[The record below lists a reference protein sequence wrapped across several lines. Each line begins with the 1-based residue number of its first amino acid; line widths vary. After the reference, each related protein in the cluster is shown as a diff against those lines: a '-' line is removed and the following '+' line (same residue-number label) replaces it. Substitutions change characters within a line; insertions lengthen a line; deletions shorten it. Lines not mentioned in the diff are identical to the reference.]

1 MKFSL
6 LPEKLHKPEVSDSV
20 ISRTDLLKDSHW
32 ASVILVSAPAGSGK
46 TTIVSEWLSEQE
58 RTHSWYS
65 LDEWD
70 NDLTQFFAYLI
81 AGVNSIDKQPSA
93 QLDQML
99 DAFQSIGLEGFL
111 KGFVHYLHTIDHSF
125 ILVLD
130 DYQVIENKQIHQVLR
145 TLIEHMPKLMQLV
158 LITREDPPLPLAK
171 LRASKRLLEIRISD
185 LKFSEDEVKAFF
197 FQQLNLTLQEEQLQL
212 LFKRTEGWVAGLQLA
227 ALSMQGIED
236 KIGFIEAF
244 TGSHYYVMDYLIEEV
259 LENQTPEIKEF
270 LLKTAMLDFFSGELC
285 DAVLPLEP
293 GNGRGIINRLVKTN
307 SFIIPMES
315 SREWYRYH
323 HLFRDLLRQRLE
335 QQFKEEIETLH
346 LRAGCWFKTAGREQ
360 EAIHHFLKA
369 ESFEEAAAL
378 IECKWASMDMQ
389 LQAASWLEM
398 AKRLPTSILEK
409 SPVLTMGYGWA
420 LLDMGDVKGCVEWL
434 DRAQILYDRYQTTD
448 VPNAILICDRL
459 QFELLPA
466 TITSARG
473 YIAAAMGDMEGVF
486 KHSRDALAKTP
497 SGQYEKRSV
506 VTMLLA
512 IAHWGM
518 GELDVAE
525 TYISQSIESACHA
538 ENRLAYHSF
547 YMVLGELYIQQG
559 HFRKAYNVLNQ
570 TIERVVEEK
579 KVPILLASLYL
590 GLAKAAFLSSENQEA
605 YALLEES
612 KGYGQKYSLADWKY
626 KYYLM
631 LARVYCS
638 EGFIDLARECL
649 RESRAHYFMNP
660 VPDDISFEEMELEI
674 NRAEK
679 QQNAESTSTEG
690 SVNEAFMQEHV
701 NRSLTEPLTVRELE
715 VLTLIASGQSNS
727 EICAAL
733 FLALSTVKGYNQTI
747 YGKLQVKRRTEAV
760 AKARALGL
768 V

>member
-1 MKFSL
+1 
-6 LPEKLHKPEVSDSV
+6 
-20 ISRTDLLKDSHW
+20 
-32 ASVILVSAPAGSGK
+32 
-46 TTIVSEWLSEQE
+46 
-58 RTHSWYS
+58 
-65 LDEWD
+65 
-70 NDLTQFFAYLI
+70 
-81 AGVNSIDKQPSA
+81 
-93 QLDQML
+93 
-99 DAFQSIGLEGFL
+99 
-111 KGFVHYLHTIDHSF
+111 
-125 ILVLD
+125 
-130 DYQVIENKQIHQVLR
+130 
-145 TLIEHMPKLMQLV
+145 
-158 LITREDPPLPLAK
+158 
-171 LRASKRLLEIRISD
+171 
-185 LKFSEDEVKAFF
+185 
-197 FQQLNLTLQEEQLQL
+197 
-212 LFKRTEGWVAGLQLA
+212 
-227 ALSMQGIED
+227 
-236 KIGFIEAF
+236 
-244 TGSHYYVMDYLIEEV
+244 
-259 LENQTPEIKEF
+259 
-270 LLKTAMLDFFSGELC
+270 
-285 DAVLPLEP
+285 
-293 GNGRGIINRLVKTN
+293 
-307 SFIIPMES
+307 
-315 SREWYRYH
+315 
-323 HLFRDLLRQRLE
+323 
-335 QQFKEEIETLH
+335 
-346 LRAGCWFKTAGREQ
+346 
-360 EAIHHFLKA
+360 
-369 ESFEEAAAL
+369 
-378 IECKWASMDMQ
+378 
-389 LQAASWLEM
+389 
-398 AKRLPTSILEK
+398 
-409 SPVLTMGYGWA
+409 
-420 LLDMGDVKGCVEWL
+420 MGDVEGCVEWL

-466 TITSARG
+466 TIASARG
-473 YIAAAMGDMEGVF
+473 YIAAAMGDIEGVF